1 MAGRAPPARIGGM
14 FNPKTDLVSHFLA
27 ARAAELA
34 ADAAHPGAWE
44 GAKQALDA
52 LHGTDPDLAAAVEA
66 RDLPALRGI
75 LDQWTSGKRPPH
87 EHDRDLLKRA
97 MRAFRKRLGVT
108 VLDAESTVGGGPMSG
123 GRSSDIA
130 GITPPRDYPRE
141 IWLELARQ
149 GRLRNAGQ
157 GVFELGRGG

>member
-1 MAGRAPPARIGGM
+1 VFDPRTG
-14 FNPKTDLVSHFLA
+14 LLSHYLA
-27 ARAAELA
+27 ARAAEIA
-34 ADAAHPGAWE
+34 ADPANDGAWSA
-44 GAKQALDA
+44 AKEALAPARNDDA
-52 LHGTDPDLAAAVEA
+52 DLAAAVEA
-66 RDLPALRGI
+66 RDAAALKGI
-75 LDQWTSGKRPPH
+75 LDAWSAGKRPLP

-108 VLDAESTVGGGPMSG
+108 LLDAESTVGGGPMSG

-130 GITPPRDYPRE
+130 GVTPPREYPRE

-157 GVFELGRGG
+157 GVFELPRGQA

>member
-1 MAGRAPPARIGGM
+1 M
-14 FNPKTDLVSHFLA
+14 FNPRSELLAHFLA
-27 ARAAELA
+27 ARAAELEADPARDGPWSEA
-34 ADAAHPGAWE
+34 A
-44 GAKQALDA
+44 QALGLLHDLDA
-52 LHGTDPDLAAAVEA
+52 DLVAAVEA
-66 RDLPALRGI
+66 KDAAALRTI
-75 LDQWTSGKRPPH
+75 LEEWASGKRRPP

-108 VLDAESTVGGGPMSG
+108 LLDAESTVGGGPMSG
-123 GRSSDIA
+123 GRSSDIS

-149 GRLRNAGQ
+149 GRLVNAGQ

>member
-1 MAGRAPPARIGGM
+1 M
-14 FNPKTDLVSHFLA
+14 FDTRTELLSHFLA
-27 ARAAELA
+27 ARAAAIA
-34 ADAAHPGAWE
+34 ADAATAEAWSA
-44 GAKQALDA
+44 AKEALGKLKDI
-52 LHGTDPDLAAAVEA
+52 DPDLAAAVEA
-66 RDLPALRGI
+66 RDPALLQAI
-75 LDQWTSGKRPPH
+75 LGEWASGKRPLP

-108 VLDAESTVGGGPMSG
+108 LLDAESSVGGGPMSG

-149 GRLRNAGQ
+149 GRLVNAGQ
-157 GVFELGRGG
+157 GVFELPHGK

>member
-1 MAGRAPPARIGGM
+1 M
-14 FNPKTDLVSHFLA
+14 FDPRSELLSHFLA

-34 ADAAHPGAWE
+34 AAPGDGAPWAAASS
-44 GAKQALDA
+44 ALAA
-52 LHGTDPDLAAAVEA
+52 LHDIDDDLRAAVEA
-66 RDLPALRGI
+66 KDLARLQGI
-75 LDQWTSGKRPPH
+75 LEEWTSGKRSPPD
-87 EHDRDLLKRA
+87 HDRDLLKRA

-108 VLDAESTVGGGPMSG
+108 VLDAESNLGGRGLSA
-123 GRSSDIA
+123 GRSSDIS

>member
-1 MAGRAPPARIGGM
+1 M
-14 FNPKTDLVSHFLA
+14 FDPRTELVVHFLA
-27 ARAAELA
+27 ARHAEIASGAANEEAWSA
-34 ADAAHPGAWE
+34 AS
-44 GAKQALDA
+44 QALAGVKDV
-52 LHGTDPDLAAAVEA
+52 DPDLAAAIA
-66 RDLPALRGI
+66 AKDAAALKAV
-75 LDQWTSGKRPPH
+75 LDAWTSGKRPYP

-108 VLDAESTVGGGPMSG
+108 VLDSESNVGGGPLSG

-149 GRLRNAGQ
+149 GRLVNAGQ